1 MLKLRDEPN
10 LLESLLS
17 YVLRR
22 QPSFPCPFALEERCS
37 ITSKSLIL
45 WFLPGLPNLRLEADR
60 WPRTGIFSVRRMK
73 TQYPVQ
79 EWWLLYNSMFK
90 YHPLLPLLPLP
101 FSSSLSFSGI
111 ARYLS
116 LLGTYKQ
123 QTTIS
128 SCSLER
134 LDHLRKKK
142 CDTGWVPKQGKVYL
156 C

>member
-1 MLKLRDEPN
+1 
-10 LLESLLS
+10 
-17 YVLRR
+17 
-22 QPSFPCPFALEERCS
+22 
-37 ITSKSLIL
+37 
-45 WFLPGLPNLRLEADR
+45 
-60 WPRTGIFSVRRMK
+60 MK

-116 LLGTYKQ
+116 LWGTYKQ

-134 LDHLRKKK
+134 LDHLRKTNVTQDEFQHKDKCIYANFKFNKK
-142 CDTGWVPKQGKVYL
+142 CSVLILSFFLDKDAQKDHYQMTFTHLNIFAVNPFPLTCMHGVYL
-156 C
+156 CWHLIITLSLLFSNSY

>member
-1 MLKLRDEPN
+1 
-10 LLESLLS
+10 
-17 YVLRR
+17 
-22 QPSFPCPFALEERCS
+22 
-37 ITSKSLIL
+37 
-45 WFLPGLPNLRLEADR
+45 
-60 WPRTGIFSVRRMK
+60 
-73 TQYPVQ
+73 
-79 EWWLLYNSMFK
+79 MFK

-111 ARYLS
+111 SRYLS

-134 LDHLRKKK
+134 LDHLRKTNVTHDEFQHKDKCIYANFKFNKK
-142 CDTGWVPKQGKVYL
+142 YSVLILSFFLDKDAQKDHYQMTFTPLNIFAVSPFPLTCMHGVYL